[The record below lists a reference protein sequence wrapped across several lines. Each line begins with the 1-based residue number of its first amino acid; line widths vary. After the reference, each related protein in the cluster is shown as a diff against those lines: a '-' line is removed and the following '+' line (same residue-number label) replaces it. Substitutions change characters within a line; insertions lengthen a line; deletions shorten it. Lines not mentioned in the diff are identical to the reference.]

1 MASGAVSAFG
11 TFLRMGDGASPENFA
26 TIAEV
31 KSISGPKMSMD
42 TIDVTNHSS
51 GIPWREYMA
60 GLSDAGEITFDVN
73 FIPTSAT
80 HSASTGMLADMI
92 NRTRRNYQI
101 IFPDT
106 GHTAWQFLG
115 FVTGFE
121 TGEEIDNVITSSV
134 TIKVTGK
141 PTFTGITNTTTA

>member
-11 TFLRMGDGASPENFA
+11 TYLQLGDGGTSESFT

-31 KSISGPKMSMD
+31 KSIKGPKMSLD

-60 GLSDAGEITFDVN
+60 GLSDAGEISFDLN
-73 FIPTSAT
+73 FIPTEDT
-80 HSASTGMLADMI
+80 HDASDGLLADMI
-92 NRTRRNYQI
+92 NRTRRNFRLT
-101 IFPDT
+101 FPDT
-106 GHTAWQFLG
+106 SQTTWGFTA

-134 TIKVTGK
+134 TLKVTGK
-141 PTFTGITNTTTA
+141 PAFTGLSYT